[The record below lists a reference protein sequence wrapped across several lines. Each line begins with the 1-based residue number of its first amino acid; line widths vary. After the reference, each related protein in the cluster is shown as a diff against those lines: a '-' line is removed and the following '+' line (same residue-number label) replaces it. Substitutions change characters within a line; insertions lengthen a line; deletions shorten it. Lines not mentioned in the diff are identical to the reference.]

1 MNFEKQFDQYRCYV
15 DNKID
20 CVLNRINAHYGL
32 KNAMIYSLK
41 AGGKRI
47 RPVLFIATLES
58 LGIEYE
64 KYAELA
70 VAIEFIHTYSLIHDD
85 LPALDND
92 DYRRGMPSNHKVFGE
107 GMAVLAGDALLN
119 FAIEL
124 ALNNID
130 CKGAFDA
137 VKLLFDYSGVNG
149 MLNGQALDLH
159 YENAIIDDPE
169 SVLKKIDEYKTG
181 KLLTAPMVMASLIA
195 NKRHIDDFRLLGT
208 LTGQLF
214 QFTDDLLDRV
224 GTFENMGKTLGK
236 DLTSGKLTAL
246 SVYGE
251 IRTKEIINEIYMSI
265 IKTLKN
271 IDNNSFFI
279 GFYDYIKSRKS

>member
-1 MNFEKQFDQYRCYV
+1 MNFNNLFEQYRCYI
-15 DNKID
+15 DSEID
-20 CVLNRINAHYGL
+20 CVLDKIEAHDEL
-32 KNAMIYSLK
+32 KNAVAYSLK

-58 LGIEYE
+58 LGVKYE
-64 KYAELA
+64 KYAKLA
-70 VAIEFIHTYSLIHDD
+70 VAIECIHTYSLIHDD

-92 DYRRGMPSNHKVFGE
+92 DYRRGMPSNHKAFGE
-107 GMAVLAGDALLN
+107 GIAILAGDALLN
-119 FAIEL
+119 LAIEL
-124 ALNNID
+124 ALNSID
-130 CKGAFDA
+130 SKGALDA

-159 YENAIIDDPE
+159 YEHSVIDEPE
-169 SVLKKIDEYKTG
+169 CVLLKIDEFKTG

-195 NKRHIDDFRLLGT
+195 GKKNIEEFKVLGQQ
-208 LTGQLF
+208 TGRLF
-214 QFTDDLLDRV
+214 QFTDDLLDCV

-236 DLTSGKLTAL
+236 DLTSGKLTAV
-246 SVYGE
+246 SVYGVAK
-251 IRTKEIINEIYMSI
+251 TQEIINETYMSI

-279 GFYDYIKSRKS
+279 GFYDYIKNRKS